1 MLVHYGIAISLSIL
15 QRNYRFTGSEFLYI
29 IKKLGHVKFLYYEGL
44 FYRKK
49 PHYCLGCVLLCQQLP
64 VFYLP

>member
-44 FYRKK
+44 FYRKS
-49 PHYCLGCVLLCQQLP
+49 LTTV
-64 VFYLP
+64 